1 MAIFSNTNLQ
11 RKKPHSNPPGTQN
24 DGSTA
29 FKRFKYLS
37 EEEECRRSLPS
48 DMVNY
53 PNKKFPDKDVREP
66 IILKLPKADNLYPV
80 KKLDDSLVEL
90 LKQKKNK

>member
-1 MAIFSNTNLQ
+1 MAIFSNTKLQ
-11 RKKPHSNPPGTQN
+11 RKKPHSNAPGIKN

-29 FKRFKYLS
+29 FKRFKYVS
-37 EEEECRRSLPS
+37 EEEECRWSLPS

-66 IILKLPKADNLYPV
+66 ILLKLPKTDNLYSV
-80 KKLDDSLVEL
+80 KKLDDSLVEF